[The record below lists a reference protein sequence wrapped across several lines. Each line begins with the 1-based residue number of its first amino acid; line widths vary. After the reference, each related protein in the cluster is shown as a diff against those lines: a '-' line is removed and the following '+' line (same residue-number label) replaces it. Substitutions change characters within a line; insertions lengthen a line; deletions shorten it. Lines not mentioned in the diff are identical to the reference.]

1 MFENVPDNPTKL
13 ILVDGSSY
21 LFRAFHAL
29 PNLTNSSGEHTGAI
43 LGVINMLKRI
53 PSQLGTNHVVVVFD
67 AKGKNFR
74 HDLYPEYKANRK
86 AMADELREQI
96 EPIHDIIKAMG
107 FPLVCVPKVEA
118 DDVIGT
124 LSRQAEREGWEV
136 IISSG
141 DKDMAQLVSKHIT
154 LMDTMKNSV
163 TDINAVQERYGITP
177 EQFIDFL
184 ALVGDTSDNIPGVP
198 KVGPKTATKWLNEY
212 GNIKGVIDNAE
223 KIKGKVGENLQNSI
237 DQIPLSY
244 ELATIKIDLDLDFDL
259 EQCLMCKPNYP
270 TLIENFTRYELKG
283 LLKEIEYN
291 HKIENNH
298 KLSATKEKSYE
309 CILEE
314 NQLDNWVDKL
324 KKSKYFAIDTET
336 TSLNAMDAELVGIS
350 LAVEVDH
357 AAYIPISHQYENAP
371 NQLDMSLVFKKLL
384 PILDDE
390 SIAKIGH
397 NLKYDLKVLEKY
409 NISLKGQLYDTML
422 ESYIHNSSASRHD
435 LDSLCVKY
443 FNHSNI
449 SYESV
454 AGKGKSQINFS
465 QVTID
470 NATPYAAED
479 ADMTLKL
486 HEYFWPRIKET
497 SLLEKLFLSEEVPT
511 MLVLKDMELTGVKI
525 DTKQL
530 EEQSKYLETCIK
542 DFEQKAYAIA
552 GEEFNL
558 SSPKQLAE
566 ILFDKLNIPAI
577 KKTPTGKPS
586 TSVDV
591 MSELSLQYEL
601 PKIILD
607 HRHFSK
613 LKSTYTDKLPL
624 MINAKTDRV
633 HTSYQQAVAITGR
646 LSSTDPN
653 LQNIPIRSE
662 EGKRIRKAFI
672 SEKGYTI
679 IAADYSQV
687 ELRIM
692 AHLSGDQTLIDAFN
706 SNKDIHSATA
716 AELAGI
722 SLEEVSS
729 EQRRRAKAVN
739 FGLIYGMS
747 AFGLAK
753 QLGVSREEAQNYVN
767 IYFERY
773 PGVKKYMEN
782 TRIQASESGYV
793 ETIFG
798 RRLYLPDIKAKNMG
812 LRKAAERAAINAP
825 MQGTAAD
832 IIKRAM
838 VTVAAKI
845 KTDELP
851 IKMIMQVHDELIF
864 EVKESY
870 IDEAKKLIVNLME
883 GAAELSVP
891 LIVDVGTGSSWADA
905 H

>member
-1 MFENVPDNPTKL
+1 MFENVPDNSTKL

-29 PNLTNSSGEHTGAI
+29 PNLTNSAGEHTGAI

-74 HDLYPEYKANRK
+74 HELYPEYKANRK
-86 AMADELREQI
+86 KMADELREQI

-107 FPLVCVPKVEA
+107 FPLVCVPNVEA

-124 LSRQAEREGWEV
+124 LSNQAEKEGWEV

-141 DKDMAQLVSKHIT
+141 DKDMAQLVTKNVT

-163 TDINAVQERYGITP
+163 TTIETVKERYGITP
-177 EQFIDFL
+177 EQFIDYL

-198 KVGPKTATKWLNEY
+198 KVGPKTATKWLNDYE
-212 GNIKGVIDNAE
+212 NIQGVIENAD
-223 KIKGKVGENLQNSI
+223 KITGKVGENLKISV

-244 ELATIKIDLDLDFDL
+244 ELATIKVDLDLDFEL
-259 EQCLMCKPNYP
+259 EQCLMCKPDYP
-270 TLIENFTRYELKG
+270 ALVKNFTRYELKG

-298 KLSATKEKSYE
+298 KLAALKQKNYE
-309 CILEE
+309 CIL
-314 NQLDNWVDKL
+314 NQDQLDLWVNKL
-324 KKSKYFAIDTET
+324 EKSTYFAIDTET
-336 TSLNAMDAELVGIS
+336 TSLNAMDAELVGLSIS
-350 LAVEVDH
+350 IEADN
-357 AAYIPISHQYENAP
+357 AAYIPIGHQYEGAP
-371 NQLDMSLVFKKLL
+371 EQLDLDIVIEKLHPVL
-384 PILDDE
+384 ENPT
-390 SIAKIGH
+390 IAKIGH
-397 NLKYDLKVLEKY
+397 NLKYDLKILEKY
-409 NISLKGQLYDTML
+409 NINIKGQLFDTML
-422 ESYIHNSSASRHD
+422 ESYIYNSSASRHD

-443 FNHSNI
+443 FNHNNT

-454 AGKGKSQINFS
+454 AGKGKSQVNFS
-465 QVTID
+465 QVSIE

-486 HEYFWPRIKET
+486 HEYFWPKIEEISQLKN
-497 SLLEKLFLSEEVPT
+497 LFLDEEIPT
-511 MLVLKDMELTGVKI
+511 MLVLKEMELTGVKI
-525 DTKQL
+525 DTNQL
-530 EEQSKYLETCIK
+530 EAQSKYLATCIQ
-542 DFEQKAYAIA
+542 DFEKQAYSIA

-566 ILFDKLNIPAI
+566 ILFEKLNIPAI
-577 KKTPTGKPS
+577 KKTPGGKPS

-591 MSELSLQYEL
+591 MSELALQYEL

-624 MINAKTDRV
+624 MIHDKSYRV

-672 SEKGYTI
+672 AETGYTI

-692 AHLSGDQTLIDAFN
+692 AHLSSDHSLIN
-706 SNKDIHSATA
+706 LSLIH
-716 AELAGI
+716 I
-722 SLEEVSS
+722 
-729 EQRRRAKAVN
+729 
-739 FGLIYGMS
+739 
-747 AFGLAK
+747 
-753 QLGVSREEAQNYVN
+753 
-767 IYFERY
+767 
-773 PGVKKYMEN
+773 
-782 TRIQASESGYV
+782 
-793 ETIFG
+793 
-798 RRLYLPDIKAKNMG
+798 
-812 LRKAAERAAINAP
+812 
-825 MQGTAAD
+825 
-832 IIKRAM
+832 
-838 VTVAAKI
+838 
-845 KTDELP
+845 
-851 IKMIMQVHDELIF
+851 
-864 EVKESY
+864 
-870 IDEAKKLIVNLME
+870 
-883 GAAELSVP
+883 
-891 LIVDVGTGSSWADA
+891 
-905 H
+905 

>member
-1 MFENVPDNPTKL
+1 MTSQPSFSACLESVP
-13 ILVDGSSY
+13 
-21 LFRAFHAL
+21 
-29 PNLTNSSGEHTGAI
+29 
-43 LGVINMLKRI
+43 M
-53 PSQLGTNHVVVVFD
+53 
-67 AKGKNFR
+67 
-74 HDLYPEYKANRK
+74 
-86 AMADELREQI
+86 
-96 EPIHDIIKAMG
+96 
-107 FPLVCVPKVEA
+107 
-118 DDVIGT
+118 
-124 LSRQAEREGWEV
+124 
-136 IISSG
+136 
-141 DKDMAQLVSKHIT
+141 
-154 LMDTMKNSV
+154 
-163 TDINAVQERYGITP
+163 
-177 EQFIDFL
+177 
-184 ALVGDTSDNIPGVP
+184 
-198 KVGPKTATKWLNEY
+198 
-212 GNIKGVIDNAE
+212 
-223 KIKGKVGENLQNSI
+223 
-237 DQIPLSY
+237 
-244 ELATIKIDLDLDFDL
+244 
-259 EQCLMCKPNYP
+259 
-270 TLIENFTRYELKG
+270 
-283 LLKEIEYN
+283 
-291 HKIENNH
+291 
-298 KLSATKEKSYE
+298 
-309 CILEE
+309 
-314 NQLDNWVDKL
+314 
-324 KKSKYFAIDTET
+324 

-384 PILDDE
+384 PILEDMN
-390 SIAKIGH
+390 IAKIGH

-465 QVTID
+465 QVTIE

-486 HEYFWPRIKET
+486 HEYFWPKIKET
-497 SLLEKLFLSEEVPT
+497 SQLEKLFLTEEVPT

-542 DFEQKAYAIA
+542 DFEQKAYDIA

-782 TRIQASESGYV
+782 TRIKASESGYV

-838 VTVAAKI
+838 VTVSAKI
-845 KTDELP
+845 KRDELP